1 MVIPKG
7 KKFEF
12 RIRDLTAEKREGA
25 PTLKRVPAIGYLG
38 NAYLMQD
45 INLSVSNN
53 FTKPFE
59 GILGMVPHTL
69 DLAVQGATGTSI
81 NNARFTHMKYW
92 AGSESTELSIQL
104 LFETQVDSFYDVYY
118 PVTELVTSALPEEV
132 SGGFYK
138 PPVPSVKY
146 LAEEFANF
154 ARGGVNLVKTANSA
168 IVESGEPSEELR
180 GVQKRLAGKL
190 DQLPTNL
197 EALASSIENTGFE
210 TDLYIG
216 DNFKFPRIM
225 MKNISVNFSNE
236 LAYAPIHTL
245 NGFIPPP
252 GNTINPYAIG
262 ETATKALCNTF
273 MTAVATANN
282 TGTSVGEALRN
293 LPTGAAGVADVDFDF
308 IASFPIRA
316 EVTIQFDLMYPL
328 TRNDD
333 GSPSSFR
340 KVFQEEGSQFTGY

>member
-12 RIRDLTAEKREGA
+12 RIRDLTAAKKGE
-25 PTLKRVPAIGYLG
+25 PSLKRVPSVGYLG
-38 NAYLMQD
+38 NAYLTQD
-45 INLSVSNN
+45 INIAVSNN

-92 AGSESTELSIQL
+92 AGSESTELNVQL

-132 SGGFYK
+132 AGGFYK

-154 ARGGVNLVKTANSA
+154 ARGGTQLIKTANNA
-168 IVESGEPSEELR
+168 LVETGDPSENLR
-180 GVQKRLAGKL
+180 AVQNSVNGKL

-197 EALASSIENTGFE
+197 ENLAASIENTGFE

-216 DNFKFPRIM
+216 DNFMFPKIM
-225 MKNISVNFSNE
+225 VKNISVNFSNE

-245 NGFIPPP
+245 NGMAPPP
-252 GNTINPYAIG
+252 NNVINPYAMG

-273 MTAVATANN
+273 LTAVAIANN
-282 TGTSVGEALRN
+282 TGSSVGDALRN

-308 IASFPIRA
+308 VAAFPIRA
-316 EVTIQFDLMYPL
+316 EVTLAFDLMYPL
-328 TRNDD
+328 SRNNANESPTSFKKIFPDD
-333 GSPSSFR
+333 GS
-340 KVFQEEGSQFTGY
+340 QFMGY